1 MLIGCGFYGKLLEVF
16 CEFKAWGHPNVRA
29 THPTTL
35 ELTRE
40 ARLTPKGDCI
50 VAVKAQLAAAGLPAD
65 LKRLVRREGST
76 VTLELEVEG
85 LRFQVKGLGSPRLT
99 LTHPSDLV
107 ARKSGYACPRTL
119 MIHADKAAADMP
131 RKMVEALKAEV
142 SVQVRIKVRPES

>member
-1 MLIGCGFYGKLLEVF
+1 MEVF